1 MRRARGRSACIFQ
14 TWKRCCAR
22 INLMARLFL
31 DSNVILS
38 GLLSAWTSSHLTLM
52 LCAKGFYRMV
62 TTPYVI
68 EEVENA
74 LLRIALQKQ
83 VSQADSLLD
92 DYSLFV
98 EIARPEII
106 SLDENAP

>member
-1 MRRARGRSACIFQ
+1 
-14 TWKRCCAR
+14 
-22 INLMARLFL
+22 MARLFL

-83 VSQADSLLD
+83 IRQAETLLD

-98 EIARPEII
+98 EIARPEIVA
-106 SLDENAP
+106 LDENSPEI

>member
-1 MRRARGRSACIFQ
+1 
-14 TWKRCCAR
+14 
-22 INLMARLFL
+22 
-31 DSNVILS
+31 
-38 GLLSAWTSSHLTLM
+38 M

-83 VSQADSLLD
+83 IRQAETLLD

-98 EIARPEII
+98 EIARPEIVA
-106 SLDENAP
+106 LDENSPEI